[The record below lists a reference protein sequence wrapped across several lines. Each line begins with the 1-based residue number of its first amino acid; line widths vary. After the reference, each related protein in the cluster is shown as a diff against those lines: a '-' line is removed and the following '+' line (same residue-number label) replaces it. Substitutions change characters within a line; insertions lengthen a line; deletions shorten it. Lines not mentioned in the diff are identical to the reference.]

1 MKEKWFEFFERF
13 IDEGHDDE
21 TASKMAQDALI
32 DYISGIR
39 DQLKEC
45 ERG

>member
-13 IDEGHDDE
+13 IDEGNDDE

-32 DYISGIR
+32 DYISGLR
-39 DQLKEC
+39 DQLKEQKN
-45 ERG
+45 G